1 MISNND
7 IVKLIFGFK
16 IKHLRLQH
24 KKSYQELSNDTG
36 LSISYLNDI
45 EKGKKYPK
53 PDKIQLL
60 SKAFEIGY
68 DELVSTSSDKKLRPI
83 IELLNSGFLKFFPLD
98 EFGISLEKLI
108 DVFSSSPDKFSAFI
122 STILKMVRSY
132 QIEKEH
138 FYRVALRS
146 YQDIHN
152 NYFPELEAAAVAFK
166 REKNLKNKIPMRYNE
181 LTDILRRDYDITVDR
196 ISLSNNSKLKKFR
209 SFFKESTHVLYLN
222 DGLTDA
228 QENFILAKELGFQY
242 LKLAERPYETLLN
255 KDVSFEKLHNNFKAS
270 YFAAA
275 LLMDANELVKDIELI
290 ARSGTWKT
298 SLVNNL
304 LKKYQ
309 ATPEMFLQ
317 RLTNILPHHFGIN
330 DLFFIRLRGTKDMI
344 KYEMTK
350 ELHLSQLHN
359 PYQTELDEHLC
370 HRWVSISTIK
380 NIRSERK
387 DYLIDAQ
394 ISNYWQDPN
403 SYFCISIS
411 QPSSFDEERAS
422 SVTIGLL
429 MTEKLKAVF
438 NFIKDPK
445 LRQRVVHTT
454 CERCSM
460 TDCDNRVAP
469 PEVIDA
475 ANLENELEIE
485 LKKL

>member
-1 MISNND
+1 
-7 IVKLIFGFK
+7 
-16 IKHLRLQH
+16 
-24 KKSYQELSNDTG
+24 
-36 LSISYLNDI
+36 
-45 EKGKKYPK
+45 
-53 PDKIQLL
+53 
-60 SKAFEIGY
+60 
-68 DELVSTSSDKKLRPI
+68 
-83 IELLNSGFLKFFPLD
+83 
-98 EFGISLEKLI
+98 
-108 DVFSSSPDKFSAFI
+108 
-122 STILKMVRSY
+122 
-132 QIEKEH
+132 
-138 FYRVALRS
+138 
-146 YQDIHN
+146 
-152 NYFPELEAAAVAFK
+152 
-166 REKNLKNKIPMRYNE
+166 
-181 LTDILRRDYDITVDR
+181 
-196 ISLSNNSKLKKFR
+196 
-209 SFFKESTHVLYLN
+209 
-222 DGLTDA
+222 
-228 QENFILAKELGFQY
+228 
-242 LKLAERPYETLLN
+242 LAERPYETLLN

-475 ANLENELEIE
+475 ANRENELEIE